1 MVVSRVSDRS
11 GRGRARPAAPEA
23 SDELLVQLIR
33 QLNVELD
40 RFAEMFGQAHG
51 LYRTDL
57 SALVVIMDADRRG
70 ETMTPTR
77 LAKAL
82 NLSASATTAVLD
94 RLEKAGHLRRDRSA
108 DDRRRVHLVMPERT
122 LRLGAQL
129 FGPLGE
135 AYARAWAGFDAAER
149 ATIVRFLQAT
159 IDTTVAVRTESP
171 KSDNGQA

>member
-1 MVVSRVSDRS
+1 
-11 GRGRARPAAPEA
+11 
-23 SDELLVQLIR
+23 
-33 QLNVELD
+33 
-40 RFAEMFGQAHG
+40 MFGQAHG

-57 SALVVIMDADRRG
+57 SALVVIMDANRRG

-94 RLEKAGHLRRDRSA
+94 RLEKARHLRRDRSA

-135 AYARAWAGFDAAER
+135 AYAPARAGCDAAER
-149 ATIVRFLQAT
+149 ATLRRCLQAT
-159 IDTTVAVRTESP
+159 GDTTGAVGP
-171 KSDNGQA
+171 QAPRSARGH